1 LCAWEV
7 EQILKRLIII
17 ILSNILF
24 GNISSADSIIPY
36 IYSCKIK
43 NFYKINDHDGIKQ
56 HKLNQNFSWISQGM
70 EVYFSKN
77 IFFENHLDVESVKDN
92 VLSARSVI
100 VLDKDNGTYN
110 LYSNKKTTE
119 TLMKFNLITKALS
132 ITNHSSSELNIV
144 LATCK

>member
-1 LCAWEV
+1 
-7 EQILKRLIII
+7 
-17 ILSNILF
+17 
-24 GNISSADSIIPY
+24 
-36 IYSCKIK
+36 
-43 NFYKINDHDGIKQ
+43 
-56 HKLNQNFSWISQGM
+56 M

-100 VLDKDNGTYN
+100 VLDKDNETYN

-132 ITNHSSSELNIV
+132 LTNHSSSELNIV

>member
-1 LCAWEV
+1 MCAWEV

-36 IYSCKIK
+36 VYSCKIK

-56 HKLNQNFSWISQGM
+56 HKLNQNFSWISNGV
-70 EVYFSKN
+70 EVFFTKN
-77 IFFENHLDVESVKDN
+77 IFIKKPLYVESVKDN
-92 VLSARSVI
+92 VLSARSVM
-100 VLDKDNGTYN
+100 VLDKDNETYN
-110 LYSNKKTTE
+110 LYSNKKTTQ
-119 TLMKFNLITKALS
+119 TLMKFNLLTKALS
-132 ITNHSSSELNIV
+132 LTNHSSSELNIV